1 MDIQPVRDV
10 TPASPAQPPAAAA
23 ARGAAPVPAAGALR
37 QPESPPDSDEL
48 VRAVEHLNKAIESMA
63 PGIEFSIDEEAHATV
78 VKVVDLKTNEVLRQM
93 PTAEMLEIAKSL
105 HKLQGLLIR
114 QQA

>member
-10 TPASPAQPPAAAA
+10 TPASPAQPAAAA
-23 ARGAAPVPAAGALR
+23 DAAPLQAAGALR
-37 QPESPPDSDEL
+37 QPESPPDSGAL
-48 VRAVEHLNKAIESMA
+48 ARAVEHLNEAIKSMA
-63 PGIEFSIDEEAHATV
+63 PGIEFSIDEQAHATV

-93 PTAEMLEIAKSL
+93 PTAETLEIAKSL